1 LPQKTSMFIN
11 ANMETIQINIGKL
24 KVILQ
29 LLVN

>member
-1 LPQKTSMFIN
+1 MFIN